1 MKNWKTTGLGIAS
14 IVQCLGGVLTLFLD
28 GNPATNPDWNIVGAQ
43 ITTAIGLI
51 FCRDFNVTSEGQKI
65 KKPKATDVPVAPVK
79 P

>member
-14 IVQCLGGVLTLFLD
+14 LVQCLGGVLTLFLD

-43 ITTAIGLI
+43 IATAIGLI
-51 FCRDFNVTSEGQKI
+51 FCRDFNVTSEGNKI
-65 KKPKATDVPVAPVK
+65 RKPKPIEAAVK